1 MWVWWFNA
9 LDKSILWG
17 KSGMVWRWM
26 SQLNIRVSLSLLAG
40 VAGISLS
47 GLLGQQDAIAQMIA
61 QVSQQSTSELAPK
74 SAPANPKPI
83 QSNKSPDKRKQPVAE
98 EFPPNPL
105 EITAPDPLIPYD
117 YKNRPLTAQ
126 EIRQLRAGANRL
138 AVIGATKLEQGDR
151 VAAFNAWNREL
162 RFRRLAGPVT
172 EEVLALGR
180 VGDVAWRESDT
191 AQLRWVTKR
200 LDEILAKSQ
209 TEQSASKGQLTTP
222 VPLSALETLPADL
235 SLPLEPTQPTK
246 ITENSGISGQPQA
259 QTQAQTQALTLTT
272 RQLLNTLDTNPLAV
286 GGVNAIAILGNLNKE
301 VSLLDAL
308 GFAYQ
313 QVRLPQTAVKI
324 YQQLLAEAR
333 RRKDDFKLEAT
344 LITLGQ
350 LHLAWFD
357 YGSAVPPYQE
367 LLTRSRSRR
376 DPINFPLYL
385 DRLAYIHEQA
395 KQPAQAIPYQTQLI
409 TFHQTALGDAKL
421 IPAIT
426 LKIADNH
433 RRLTQ
438 LDQAETTYQLAYK
451 LAVPLLQFAHAA
463 EALKQL
469 GALYQ
474 ANDRLDSALRMYT
487 FLVDIEKQ
495 AYNTYG
501 VMNAYDQ
508 KGQVH
513 LLRKEYPEAIAAFQ
527 QALPL
532 AQQLKFREDY
542 FATRIQKASEQKN

>member
-1 MWVWWFNA
+1 MESGTFR
-9 LDKSILWG
+9 LDAGLMIQVLSKKQFGG
-17 KSGMVWRWM
+17 KSGMVWLWNR
-26 SQLNIRVSLSLLAG
+26 LKTRISLSLIVG
-40 VAGISLS
+40 VSGISAS
-47 GLLGQQDAIAQMIA
+47 IGLFQQSNAIAQT
-61 QVSQQSTSELAPK
+61 SQPSLSQPAPE
-74 SAPANPKPI
+74 SAPAPPRQTPSKKNADP
-83 QSNKSPDKRKQPVAE
+83 RKQAVAE

-117 YKNRPLTAQ
+117 YKDRSLTAQ

-162 RFRRLAGPVT
+162 RFRRLAGPLT
-172 EEVLALGR
+172 EEVLTLGR
-180 VGDVAWRESDT
+180 VGDVAWRESNT
-191 AQLRWVTKR
+191 AQLRWITKR
-200 LDEILAKSQ
+200 LDEILAKTQ
-209 TEQSASKGQLTTP
+209 TEQSASKGQLATP
-222 VPLSALETLPADL
+222 DRLSALETLPPDL
-235 SLPLEPTQPTK
+235 SLDPSQVAKIIENGTSSSQPDA
-246 ITENSGISGQPQA
+246 QA
-259 QTQAQTQALTLTT
+259 APTLTA
-272 RQLLNTLDTNPLAV
+272 RQLLGTLDTNPLAV
-286 GGVNAIAILGNLNKE
+286 GGMNAIAILGNLNKQ

-333 RRKDDFKLEAT
+333 QRKDAFKLEST

-350 LHLAWFD
+350 LHLSWFD
-357 YGSAVPPYQE
+357 YGSAVQPYQE
-367 LLTRSRSRR
+367 LLARSRDRR

-395 KQPAQAIPYQTQLI
+395 KQPAQAIPYQEQLI

-421 IPAIT
+421 IPALT

-438 LDQAETTYQLAYK
+438 LDQAETNYQLAYK
-451 LAVPLLQFAHAA
+451 LAIPLLQFAHAA
-463 EALKQL
+463 DALKKL
-469 GALYQ
+469 GDLYR
-474 ANDRLDSALRMYT
+474 ANDRLDSALRMYA
-487 FLVDIEKQ
+487 FLVEIERQ

-501 VMNAYDQ
+501 VMDAYDQ
-508 KGQVH
+508 MGQVH

-542 FATRIQKASEQKN
+542 FATRIQKASEPKNDE

>member
-1 MWVWWFNA
+1 MVR
-9 LDKSILWG
+9 LWL
-17 KSGMVWRWM
+17 SLSVC
-26 SQLNIRVSLSLLAG
+26 QLKRRISLSLLAG
-40 VAGISLS
+40 VTGISAGVLC
-47 GLLGQQDAIAQMIA
+47 QHEAIAQISPRSLPQPASKVAPVNSPEPA
-61 QVSQQSTSELAPK
+61 QSKK
-74 SAPANPKPI
+74 SAN
-83 QSNKSPDKRKQPVAE
+83 QRKQPIAE

-105 EITAPDPLIPYD
+105 EITQPDPLIPYD

-162 RFRRLAGPVT
+162 RFRRLAGPLT
-172 EEVLALGR
+172 EEVLTLGR
-180 VGDVAWRESDT
+180 VGDAAWRDSDT
-191 AQLRWVTKR
+191 TQLRWVTKR
-200 LDEILAKSQ
+200 LDEILAKAQ
-209 TEQSASKGQLTTP
+209 TEQAASKGQLANP
-222 VPLSALETLPADL
+222 DRLSALETLSPDL
-235 SLPLEPTQPTK
+235 ALDLELNQPSK
-246 ITENSGISGQPQA
+246 ITENRTVSGQPQA
-259 QTQAQTQALTLTT
+259 QTQAPPVLSA
-272 RQLLNTLDTNPLAV
+272 RQLLDTLDTNPLAV

-313 QVRLPQTAVKI
+313 QVRLPQTAVKV

-357 YGSAVPPYQE
+357 YGSAVQPYQE
-367 LLTRSRSRR
+367 LLARSRSRR

-395 KQPAQAIPYQTQLI
+395 KQPAQAIPYQEQLI
-409 TFHQTALGDAKL
+409 TFHQTALGDATL
-421 IPAIT
+421 IPALT

-438 LDQAETTYQLAYK
+438 LDQAETNYQLAYK
-451 LAVPLLQFAHAA
+451 LAIPLLQFSNAA
-463 EALKQL
+463 EALKRL
-469 GALYQ
+469 ADLYR

-501 VMNAYDQ
+501 VMDAYDQ
-508 KGQVH
+508 MGQVH
-513 LLRKEYPEAIAAFQ
+513 LLRKDYPAAIAAFQ

-542 FATRIQKASEQKN
+542 FATRIQKASEQGE

>member
-1 MWVWWFNA
+1 MVR
-9 LDKSILWG
+9 LWT
-17 KSGMVWRWM
+17 
-26 SQLNIRVSLSLLAG
+26 SQLRSQSRVRISLSLIAG
-40 VAGISLS
+40 MTGI
-47 GLLGQQDAIAQMIA
+47 GTGALLFQPTDAIAQVRQLSLPQTNPEAAPVTPKLA
-61 QVSQQSTSELAPK
+61 QSKK
-74 SAPANPKPI
+74 S
-83 QSNKSPDKRKQPVAE
+83 SNKQKQPIAE

-117 YKNRPLTAQ
+117 YKDRPLTAQ

-162 RFRRLAGPVT
+162 RFRRLTGSLT
-172 EEVLALGR
+172 EEVLTLGR
-180 VGDVAWRESDT
+180 VGDAAWQGSDT
-191 AQLRWVTKR
+191 TQLRWITKR
-200 LDEILAKSQ
+200 LDEIWAKAQ
-209 TEQSASKGQLTTP
+209 TEQSASKGQLATP
-222 VPLSALETLPADL
+222 DRLSALETLPPDL
-235 SLPLEPTQPTK
+235 SLEPSQPAKIIENSTPSSSPQAPTQAAP
-246 ITENSGISGQPQA
+246 
-259 QTQAQTQALTLTT
+259 TLTA
-272 RQLLNTLDTNPLAV
+272 RQLFGTLDTNPLAT
-286 GGVNAIAILGNLNKE
+286 GGVNAIVILGTLNRE

-333 RRKDDFKLEAT
+333 QRNDAFKLEAT

-357 YGSAVPPYQE
+357 YGSAVQPYQE
-367 LLTRSRSRR
+367 LLARSRSRR

-395 KQPAQAIPYQTQLI
+395 KQPAQAIPYQEQLI

-421 IPAIT
+421 IPALT

-433 RRLTQ
+433 RRLAQ
-438 LDQAETTYQLAYK
+438 LDQAETNYQLAYK
-451 LAVPLLQFAHAA
+451 LAIPLLQFAHAA
-463 EALKQL
+463 DALKKL
-469 GALYQ
+469 GDLYQ
-474 ANDRLDSALRMYT
+474 ANDRLDSALRMYA
-487 FLVDIEKQ
+487 FLVEIEQQ

-508 KGQVH
+508 MGQVH

-542 FATRIQKASEQKN
+542 FATRIQKATEQGE